1 MTVLISNPPA
11 TVRHVCLGWVLT
23 RSDDLILR
31 LTDHDRTLVVG
42 GETYLPGASMEASSF
57 TRTTDLEPGHASVR
71 GGLNAAAI
79 TEADMLAGLWDAARV
94 DVYRI
99 NWLSAEIIEQIWSGR
114 LSRVEWQGQ
123 QFEADLVSLKVD
135 LDRLIGRQILHQCDA
150 VLGDARCGVDME
162 NPIFEGL
169 TCDQQLATCIET
181 FSNVE
186 NFRGF
191 SHLPGNDFILAGPA
205 AETTS

>member
-23 RSDDLILR
+23 RSDDFTLR
-31 LTDHDRTLVVG
+31 LTDHDRTLFVG
-42 GETYLPGASMEASSF
+42 GQTYLPGAALEASSF

-71 GGLNAAAI
+71 GGLNAEAI
-79 TEADMLAGLWDAARV
+79 TEADLQAGLWDGARV

-99 NWLSAEIIEQIWSGR
+99 DWLSAAIIEQIWSGR
-114 LSRVEWQGQ
+114 LSRVEWQGER
-123 QFEADLVSLKVD
+123 FEADLVSLKVD
-135 LDRLIGRQILHQCDA
+135 LDRLIGRQILRQCDA
-150 VLGDARCGVDME
+150 VLGDARCGVDLE
-162 NPIFEGL
+162 DPEFEGL
-169 TCDQQLATCIET
+169 TCDQRLATCIER

-191 SHLPGNDFILAGPA
+191 PHLPGNDFILAGPA
-205 AETTS
+205 AETSS